1 MELIEV
7 LQFVLSPL
15 VQFFTGDI
23 TVHIREVLAGLAY
36 RGSCVHASTR
46 AFATAA
52 IAVLVAIGLVAVAL
66 GAAVVAPTIPTLAIT
81 TVVTLGA
88 TVLPPTI
95 PTLTITTVIPLGATV
110 LPPTI
115 PTLTITT
122 VIPLG
127 AAILPATLPSTTV
140 ITTVVRTLP
149 PSEST
154 VGVPAGLGLILTARA
169 LPLFA
174 V

>member
-95 PTLTITTVIPLGATV
+95 PTLTITTVIPLGA
-110 LPPTI
+110 
-115 PTLTITT
+115 
-122 VIPLG
+122 
-127 AAILPATLPSTTV
+127 AILPATLPSTTV

>member
-66 GAAVVAPTIPTLAIT
+66 GAAVVAPAVPALS
-81 TVVTLGA
+81 VTA
-88 TVLPPTI
+88 
-95 PTLTITTVIPLGATV
+95 VIPLGTAI

>member
-95 PTLTITTVIPLGATV
+95 PTLTITTVIPLGA
-110 LPPTI
+110 
-115 PTLTITT
+115 
-122 VIPLG
+122 
-127 AAILPATLPSTTV
+127 AILPATLPSTTV
-140 ITTVVRTLP
+140 VTTVVRSLP